1 MIVSGDERSL
11 TTDQSSARADCTSVQ
26 SNIMGILEPGN
37 LYGRS
42 LFTHDKNMGRKI
54 VNSTLGKLILPLITV
69 RRKPL
74 VTMVFHYS
82 IIRDVKTTRFI
93 LLACWVCIW
102 CGVVV
107 VYRAAV
113 SWSLIRLIICCNQE
127 HDQTIWTL
135 EILTV
140 TTTRQCG
147 IWGL

>member
-93 LLACWVCIW
+93 LLAC
-102 CGVVV
+102 
-107 VYRAAV
+107 
-113 SWSLIRLIICCNQE
+113 
-127 HDQTIWTL
+127 
-135 EILTV
+135 
-140 TTTRQCG
+140 
-147 IWGL
+147 